1 MVHGGT
7 TKVFNRCAVVSL
19 CSLCETKHRKA
30 ETAITIMNL
39 NIILSYIVD
48 RKENAEAQRINFA
61 SLRLRCDLREKQ
73 ASNFII
79 SFTTSPSFLTA
90 KNIQSTQSQTPTH
103 RPLP

>member
-39 NIILSYIVD
+39 NIILSYIID

-61 SLRLRCDLREKQ
+61 SLRLRCDLRENKHR
-73 ASNFII
+73 I
-79 SFTTSPSFLTA
+79 SLS
-90 KNIQSTQSQTPTH
+90 
-103 RPLP
+103 PLPYRLLS